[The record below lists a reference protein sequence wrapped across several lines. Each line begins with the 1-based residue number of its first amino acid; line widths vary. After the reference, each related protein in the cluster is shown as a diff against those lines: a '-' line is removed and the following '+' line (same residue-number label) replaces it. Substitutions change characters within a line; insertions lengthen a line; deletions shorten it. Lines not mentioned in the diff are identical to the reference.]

1 MPLLTT
7 NALPPGGWVY
17 EQPKDGL
24 PFKQFREMGPFK
36 DFLQGILSVR
46 TANLLPG
53 ATLAEVDS
61 DVQNY
66 TCARLGNDP
75 RWCAAGTG
83 VVTQQPTEA
92 TFYAVVPRRGCG
104 GCGGQK
110 IA

>member
-17 EQPKDGL
+17 EQTKEGL
-24 PFKQFREMGPFK
+24 PFKQFREMGPYK

-46 TANLLPG
+46 TANVLPG
-53 ATLAEVDS
+53 ATLAEVDA
-61 DVQNY
+61 DVQNF

-75 RWCAAGTG
+75 RWCG
-83 VVTQQPTEA
+83 VGSGPVTQPTAA
-92 TFYAVVPRRGCG
+92 TFYAVSPVGNCG

-110 IA
+110 A